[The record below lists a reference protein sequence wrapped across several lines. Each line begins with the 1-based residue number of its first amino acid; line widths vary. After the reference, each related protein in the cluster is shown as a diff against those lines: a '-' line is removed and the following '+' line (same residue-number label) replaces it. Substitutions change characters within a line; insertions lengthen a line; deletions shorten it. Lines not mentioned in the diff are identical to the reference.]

1 MRLASIISRIERHKE
16 KAMELVEKDISDY
29 LVFNSLAMECFQAV
43 NSAIELGE
51 FLVSEN
57 NLGLPSTYREIF
69 ELLYK
74 NKMISRETLNDM
86 KRLVFLRN
94 LIAHEYYT
102 IKEGELRE
110 MTDRLSCLDELVETA
125 KKLNKNKTGREDLR

>member
-110 MTDRLSCLDELVETA
+110 MTTLLSCLDELVETA
-125 KKLNKNKTGREDLR
+125 KKLNKNKTGREERI